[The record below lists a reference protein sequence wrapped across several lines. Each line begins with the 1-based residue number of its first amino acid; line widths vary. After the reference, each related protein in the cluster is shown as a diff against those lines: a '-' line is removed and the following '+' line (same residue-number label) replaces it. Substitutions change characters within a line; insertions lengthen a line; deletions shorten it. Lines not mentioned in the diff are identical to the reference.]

1 MISIDIPGLRTLH
14 LAHLV
19 LDFNGTLAVDGTL
32 LDGVAPRMAALANE
46 LHVHVVTGNTYGNAR
61 DQLRD
66 CTAEVVCLPASGQA
80 QAKLDYVR
88 RLGPDQV
95 AAVGNGRN
103 DALMLE
109 QAALAIAVLG
119 TEGLSTE
126 ALEAADI
133 VVRHAVDALGLLLRP
148 KRLVA
153 TLRR

>member
-1 MISIDIPGLRTLH
+1 MISIDIPGLRTLT

-19 LDFNGTLAVDGTL
+19 LDFNGTLAVDGVL
-32 LDGVAPRMAALANE
+32 LAGVAPRLSALANE
-46 LHVHVVTGNTYGNAR
+46 LDVHVVTGNTYGNAR
-61 DQLRD
+61 EQLSG
-66 CTAEVVCLPASGQA
+66 CTAEVVCLPATGQA

-88 RLGPDQV
+88 RLGPDHV
-95 AAVGNGRN
+95 VAVGNGRN
-103 DALMLE
+103 DVLMLE

-126 ALEAADI
+126 ALEVADI

-153 TLRR
+153 SLRS

>member
-1 MISIDIPGLRTLH
+1 MISIDIPGLRTLK

-19 LDFNGTLAVDGTL
+19 LDFNGTLAVDGVL
-32 LDGVAPRMAALANE
+32 LDGVAPRMSALADE
-46 LHVHVVTGNTYGNAR
+46 LDLHVVTGNTYGNAR
-61 DQLRD
+61 EQLSG
-66 CTAEVVCLPASGQA
+66 CAAEVVCLPATGQA

-88 RLGPDQV
+88 RLGPV
-95 AAVGNGRN
+95 HVVAVGNGRN
-103 DALMLE
+103 DVLMLE

-126 ALEAADI
+126 ALEVADI

-153 TLRR
+153 SLRS